1 MCSAVVPETNEL
13 LRNTRSSRLP
23 DMSAAL
29 LLLTTI
35 LGAEGAAA
43 AARPAPAAGP
53 GKLAPAV
60 AKEMTESIV
69 AVNKALGLES
79 WPSHGA
85 TPCVD
90 RGGQGITA
98 KSVTAEDTRKCANTA
113 IEKNFPELGKSYVL
127 AIPMVS
133 LGPMTVIALGIGDA
147 DGWGAYSCDP
157 QRKCTPVKLSAF
169 SEVEQARGR
178 AEGQGVQRS
187 DDVVVPGRSEG
198 VRGGARG
205 GDGAPP
211 GADDTADG
219 REVARVRL
227 RPRSAD
233 PDARVAEQAHPGA
246 VVAPRARPPRILDG
260 AEDAFGMGHEDR
272 DAAVA

>member
-1 MCSAVVPETNEL
+1 MCSAVAPETNEL

-23 DMSAAL
+23 DMSVAL
-29 LLLTTI
+29 LLLTSI
-35 LGAEGAAA
+35 LAADGAAA
-43 AARPAPAAGP
+43 KAAEPAKPAAS

-98 KSVTAEDTRKCANTA
+98 KSVTAEDTRKCASTVLD
-113 IEKNFPELGKSYVL
+113 KNFPELGKSYVL

-133 LGPMTVIALGIGDA
+133 MGPMTVIALGIGEN

-157 QRKCTPVKLSAF
+157 QRKCTPVK
-169 SEVEQARGR
+169 V
-178 AEGQGVQRS
+178 
-187 DDVVVPGRSEG
+187 
-198 VRGGARG
+198 
-205 GDGAPP
+205 GAPSKWGKRMVDRKARACNEATTLWFP
-211 GADDTADG
+211 ENQKACAATTTTA
-219 REVARVRL
+219 A
-227 RPRSAD
+227 
-233 PDARVAEQAHPGA
+233 
-246 VVAPRARPPRILDG
+246 APPAPTAPPP
-260 AEDAFGMGHEDR
+260 AK
-272 DAAVA
+272 